1 MLPLGQQQDPKTIP
15 QHLHSRTAGWTTH
28 CIDLYSVLVL
38 LNCERASGQISFCDD
53 ETCISLSTSKPNGAS
68 ELGFSKSLPANWK
81 VKNYAG
87 LQVIYI
93 RFTQAKF
100 AKELCLRSHVVL
112 RNLSENA
119 AQQSQENKRF
129 MFTVQQPNTS
139 PSPSSISSSCNIL
152 RLSSSVILCLFTS
165 INFIKQIQ
173 SSFVLPRWLS
183 YAASIF
189 SYCLSQ
195 GIISRAIWSVFF

>member
-1 MLPLGQQQDPKTIP
+1 MFPEDLELGCCPSASSKIRKQFLSTCIP
-15 QHLHSRTAGWTTH
+15 EQLVGPPIVS
-28 CIDLYSVLVL
+28 DLCSVLVL
-38 LNCERASGQISFCDD
+38 LNCERASGKISFCDD

-129 MFTVQQPNTS
+129 MFTV
-139 PSPSSISSSCNIL
+139 
-152 RLSSSVILCLFTS
+152 
-165 INFIKQIQ
+165 
-173 SSFVLPRWLS
+173 
-183 YAASIF
+183 
-189 SYCLSQ
+189 
-195 GIISRAIWSVFF
+195 